1 MDNSSE
7 LNNLIRQLMANP
19 RILSGDILKESRLRS
34 GQIIQARPNQKI
46 SAYIVVSGMVKVYG
60 LNLKYREFIIDFY
73 SKNEMI
79 ILFDKHQLHIEA
91 IDDTNILSINL
102 EAFENQINHSLEL
115 SIVWCEILK
124 NMLKR
129 KMHREYELLTMNAKQ
144 RYDNL
149 IQLNSSVLQS
159 VTQRQLASYL
169 GITPVAMTRLKRNGK
184 TSYEITKNDK
194 LQ

>member
-1 MDNSSE
+1 
-7 LNNLIRQLMANP
+7 MANP